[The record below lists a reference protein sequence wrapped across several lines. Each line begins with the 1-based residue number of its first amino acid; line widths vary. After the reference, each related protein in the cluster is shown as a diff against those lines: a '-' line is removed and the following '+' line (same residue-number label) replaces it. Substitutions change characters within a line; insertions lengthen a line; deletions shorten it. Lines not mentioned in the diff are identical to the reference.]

1 MKTILAPTDFSP
13 SSVNAVR
20 YAADLAQL
28 IDAQL
33 VICTVIQFPVLIS
46 AIPVPEL
53 LMEDMS
59 DVRNRDLDNLVESIR
74 RRANNQ
80 ITISRELL
88 TGSIEHQIGSIA
100 EIYKPLC
107 IVMGIRKGK
116 NFARSLF
123 GSTIFKTLNHIPYP
137 LLIIPEYAQLESIKE
152 IGFACDLKDSDT
164 TTPFNT
170 MREWLSL
177 FNARLDIINVSLD
190 FNSGMVRESI
200 SLQNHFQSF
209 NPEFHFLDGF
219 SLTDELQDFI
229 RLRNLGLLI
238 VVPKKKHG
246 FLNFIER
253 RHSAEIIKH
262 DQVPILA
269 IPAPAAINAN

>member
-1 MKTILAPTDFSP
+1 
-13 SSVNAVR
+13 
-20 YAADLAQL
+20 
-28 IDAQL
+28 
-33 VICTVIQFPVLIS
+33 
-46 AIPVPEL
+46 
-53 LMEDMS
+53 
-59 DVRNRDLDNLVESIR
+59 
-74 RRANNQ
+74 
-80 ITISRELL
+80 
-88 TGSIEHQIGSIA
+88 
-100 EIYKPLC
+100 
-107 IVMGIRKGK
+107 MGIRRGR

-137 LLIIPEYAQLESIKE
+137 LLVIPENAQLESIKE

-177 FNARLDIINVSLD
+177 FNAKLDIINVSLD

-209 NPEFHFLDGF
+209 NPEIHFLDGF

-246 FLNFIER
+246 ILNFIER
-253 RHSAEIIKH
+253 RHSTEIINH

-269 IPAPAAINAN
+269 IPAPIAINAN

>member
-33 VICTVIQFPVLIS
+33 VICTVIPFPLPVS
-46 AIPVPEL
+46 SIPVPEWT
-53 LMEDMS
+53 MDDMV
-59 DVRNRDLDNLVESIR
+59 DVGNRDLDELVKSIR
-74 RRANNQ
+74 LRSKNQ
-80 ITISRELL
+80 ITISHELL
-88 TGSIEHQIGSIA
+88 TGSVEQQIAAIA
-100 EIYKPLC
+100 ERYNPIC
-107 IVMGIRKGK
+107 IVMGIRHGR

-123 GSTIFKTLNHIPYP
+123 GSTIFQTLNHIPYP
-137 LLIIPEYAQLESIKE
+137 LLVIPEYAQLESIKE

-177 FNARLDIINVSLD
+177 FNAKLDIINVSLD

-200 SLQNHFQSF
+200 SLENHFQSF
-209 NPEFHFLDGF
+209 NPEVHFLDGF
-219 SLTDELQDFI
+219 SLTDELQDFV

-238 VVPKKKHG
+238 VVPKKRHG
-246 FLNFIER
+246 FLSFIER
-253 RHSAEIIKH
+253 RHSIDIIKH

-269 IPAPAAINAN
+269 IPAPAEIDAN

>member
-1 MKTILAPTDFSP
+1 MLISFSRQDYRDIFIHKFFHMKTILAPTDFSP

-33 VICTVIQFPVLIS
+33 VICTVIQFPVPVS

-53 LMEDMS
+53 AMDDMVE
-59 DVRNRDLDNLVESIR
+59 VRNRDLDDLAESIR
-74 RRANNQ
+74 SRSKNQ
-80 ITISRELL
+80 ITITPELL
-88 TGSIEHQIGSIA
+88 TGNIEKEIGAIA
-100 EIYKPLC
+100 KSCKPIC
-107 IVMGIRKGK
+107 IVMGIRHGR
-116 NFARSLF
+116 NFARALF

-137 LLIIPEYAQLESIKE
+137 LLVIPENAQLESIKE
-152 IGFACDLKDSDT
+152 IGFACDLKDSDK

-177 FNARLDIINVSLD
+177 FNAKLDIINVSLD
-190 FNSGMVRESI
+190 FNSGMVKESL

-229 RLRNLGLLI
+229 RLRNLG
-238 VVPKKKHG
+238 
-246 FLNFIER
+246 F
-253 RHSAEIIKH
+253 
-262 DQVPILA
+262 
-269 IPAPAAINAN
+269 